1 MKDIETIKEEA
12 KKGVVQSQ
20 IDLAHAYLNGEGT
33 IKNRGL
39 YLKWLEQ
46 AGQQGHLESQLELI
60 AFYTQKKNKYSNPT
74 KALFWIREA
83 QKQGATFTDEQLME
97 VGEPEICGR
106 LIEKYLFGE
115 GKEHNFEKAKN
126 LILRVKPSQET
137 LFDYAK
143 RYYDIYHNDT
153 KMLSNICYLLKLS
166 FAQNHQK
173 LNEYA
178 VELTKNNAKNN
189 MKIAFSLFS
198 EAHRLGNPYAASSY
212 LYCLLNGKGCR
223 KNIKSGASIY
233 FDCKRK
239 NIDIGRAFVSSAR
252 QGIVYKLPN
261 SFAWKMNCLK
271 HKFADMQGIIGDASD
286 TILCVISGLFGYLWF
301 AIKKIGISSIVYG
314 LLILIGIMK
323 LNFSWCITVRQFIEG
338 LIPITWVGYI
348 ILFFIFTAVI
358 SVSRFIYKKNRKPVV
373 DEYLRTQWKEYGLT
387 LPPFYVI
394 SEKQLEQ
401 TDGCFGPSTSS
412 KLYTIRFAEEVPNWT
427 FQQTGHWVNPDYSL
441 ESYHIRIKQLSED
454 TAEVTVNWEYVP

>member
-1 MKDIETIKEEA
+1 MKDIETIKEQA
-12 KKGVVQSQ
+12 KKGDVQSQ
-20 IDLAHAYLNGEGT
+20 VELAHAYLNGEST
-33 IKNRGL
+33 IKNRAL

-46 AGQQGHLESQLELI
+46 AGRQGHLESQLELI
-60 AFYTQKKNKYSNPT
+60 AFYTQKKNKYSDPV

-83 QKQGATFTDEQLME
+83 QKLGTTFTDEQLIE

-115 GKEHNFEKAKN
+115 GKEHNFEKAKD
-126 LILRVKPSQET
+126 LILRVKPSQES
-137 LFDYAK
+137 LLDYAK
-143 RYYDIYHNDT
+143 RYYDIYHDNT

-166 FAQNHQK
+166 FNQNHQK

-178 VELTKNNAKNN
+178 VELTKNKAKNN

-198 EAHRLGNPYAASSY
+198 EAYRLGNPYAASSY

-252 QGIVYKLPN
+252 QGIVSKLPN
-261 SFAWKMNCLK
+261 SLTWKMSCFK
-271 HKFADMQGIIGDASD
+271 HKFIGMQEKIGDTSD
-286 TILCVISGLFGYLWF
+286 TILWGISELFCYLWF
-301 AIKKIGISSIVYG
+301 VIKKIGISSIVFS

-373 DEYLRTQWKEYGLT
+373 DEYLRKQWKEYGLI